1 MGPVARAR
9 LAASHVPPARAR
21 IELLCP
27 SEASTHRKLRLRRR
41 HNPESFVGRRRGCN
55 SVIARPKQKTKRNT
69 SDWAL

>member
-1 MGPVARAR
+1 MGPAARAR

-41 HNPESFVGRRRGCN
+41 HSPEFLCWKTTR
-55 SVIARPKQKTKRNT
+55 IAILQSQDQNKKTNT
-69 SDWAL
+69 SVWAL